1 MKSFEILTCNK
12 WSEILPCWLKFS
24 RLVKNEYD
32 RTGRYVNAEKTSGLK
47 WYGAEKNVPFWL
59 TKRLGVWWDEWK
71 RVREKILQKMR
82 PDIWNES
89 SEYCHAFDDAKKKT
103 VRALLHYRS
112 SRRKSNSVPT
122 FLLACASFSFLSV
135 GFTNKIPYDVLY
147 IGLDEWRRQ

>member
-71 RVREKILQKMR
+71 RVREKSSKKCDQTFEMR
-82 PDIWNES
+82 AANIVTRLMMQ
-89 SEYCHAFDDAKKKT
+89 KKT
-103 VRALLHYRS
+103 FRALLHYRS